1 LNMTITVDDIGKL
14 KYFAGVE
21 SSRLAAYAQLFSKK
35 SFIKGQT
42 IVSEGDGQSNLYF
55 VSSGVV
61 KVFKTSS
68 EGKEQIIK
76 VVRPGESFNDL
87 TVFDSGNCPCSAQS
101 LGNVTVFWIHKNDL
115 LPLMEKNWKIALNAL
130 GILSKQQRLL
140 LTLVEDLSF
149 KNVTGRVAKILL
161 QYSNPG
167 PEGYQRLTQ
176 YEMAAMAGTAR
187 EVVGRSLKSLEEN
200 GTISLE
206 RHRIVIKDKEYLGR
220 IAGLN

>member
-1 LNMTITVDDIGKL
+1 MTITVDDIGKL

-76 VVRPGESFNDL
+76 VVRPGESFNDI
-87 TVFDSGNCPCSAQS
+87 TVFDSGNSPYSAQA

-115 LPLMEKNWKIALNAL
+115 LPMMEKNWKIALNAL
-130 GILSKQQRLL
+130 GILSEQQLLL

-161 QYSNPG
+161 QNSNPG

>member
-1 LNMTITVDDIGKL
+1 MTITVDDLGKL

-21 SSRLAAYAQLFSKK
+21 SSRLTGLPQLFSKR
-35 SFIKGQT
+35 SFLKGQT
-42 IVSEGDGQSNLYF
+42 IVSEGDDQRNLHF
-55 VSSGVV
+55 VNSGVV
-61 KVFKTSS
+61 KVFKTSPD
-68 EGKEQIIK
+68 GKEQIIK
-76 VVRPGESFNDL
+76 IARPGESFNDI
-87 TVFDSGNCPCSAQS
+87 TVFGPGNSPYSAQA
-101 LGNVTVFWIHKNDL
+101 LGNTIVYWIHKNDL
-115 LPLMEKNWKIALNAL
+115 MPIMEKNWKIVQNAL
-130 GILSKQQRLL
+130 EILGEQGRML

-161 QYSNPG
+161 QNSNPG

-200 GTISLE
+200 GIIGLE
-206 RHRIVIKDKEYLGR
+206 RHRIIIKDKEYLGR

>member
-1 LNMTITVDDIGKL
+1 MTITVDDLGKL
-14 KYFAGVE
+14 KYFTGVE
-21 SSRLAAYAQLFSKK
+21 MSRLAGITQLFAKK

-42 IVSEGDGQSNLYF
+42 IVSEGDAQPNLHF
-55 VSSGVV
+55 VNSGVV
-61 KVFKTSS
+61 KMFKTSS

-76 VVRPGESFNDL
+76 IIRPGESFNDL
-87 TVFDSGNCPCSAQS
+87 TVFGSGNSPYSAQA
-101 LGNVTVFWIHKNDL
+101 LGNTVIYWVHKHDL
-115 LPLMEKNWKIALNAL
+115 LPVMEKNWKIALNAL
-130 GILSKQQRLL
+130 EILGEQARAL

-161 QYSNPG
+161 QNSNPG
-167 PEGYQRLTQ
+167 PDGYQRLTQ

-187 EVVGRSLKSLEEN
+187 EVVGRSLKALEEN

>member
-1 LNMTITVDDIGKL
+1 MTITVDDLEKL
-14 KYFAGVE
+14 RYFAGVE
-21 SSRLAAYAQLFSKK
+21 NSRLAVFTQLFSKK

-42 IVSEGDGQSNLYF
+42 IVSEGDTQRNLYF
-55 VSSGVV
+55 VTSGVV
-61 KVFKTSS
+61 KMFKTSS

-76 VVRPGESFNDL
+76 IVRPGESFNDI
-87 TVFDSGNCPCSAQS
+87 TVFGSGISPYSMQA
-101 LGNVTVFWIHKNDL
+101 LGNTVIFWIQKNDL
-115 LPLMEKNWKIALNAL
+115 MPVMEKNWKVALNAL
-130 GILSKQQRLL
+130 EILAEQQRLL

-161 QYSNPG
+161 QNSNPG
-167 PEGYQRLTQ
+167 PDGYQRLTQ

-200 GTISLE
+200 GIIGLE
-206 RHRIVIKDKEYLGR
+206 RHRIIIKDKEYLGR

>member
-1 LNMTITVDDIGKL
+1 MTITVDDLGKL
-14 KYFAGVE
+14 RYFAGVE
-21 SSRLAAYAQLFSKK
+21 TSRLAVFTQLFSKK

-42 IVSEGDGQSNLYF
+42 IVSEGDDQRSLHF
-55 VSSGVV
+55 VNSGVI

-76 VVRPGESFNDL
+76 ILRPGESFNDI
-87 TVFDSGNCPCSAQS
+87 TVFGSGSSPYSMQA
-101 LGNVTVFWIHKNDL
+101 LGNAIVFWIHKSDL
-115 LPLMEKNWKIALNAL
+115 MPMMEKNWKIAQNAL
-130 GILSKQQRLL
+130 DILGEQQRLL

-161 QYSNPG
+161 QNSNPG

-206 RHRIVIKDKEYLGR
+206 RHRIIIKDKEYLGR